1 VYAARVTKRA
11 AKTQSRR
18 KSSERKT
25 REAAPAK
32 TRVANGRTAPA
43 ARKAAPRA
51 AITASKARRGRI
63 ASPPAAAPSKK
74 SPSRKIAEPRE
85 PGDAALD
92 PRVAAVIALALRDA
106 AASDARARE
115 LAEPPSAWTL
125 AGRAARVQT
134 RWTR

>member
-11 AKTQSRR
+11 AKTRSRR
-18 KSSERKT
+18 KSSGSNT
-25 REAAPAK
+25 REAAAAK
-32 TRVANGRTAPA
+32 TRVANGRTASA
-43 ARKAAPRA
+43 ARKAVS
-51 AITASKARRGRI
+51 TASKARRRRV
-63 ASPPAAAPSKK
+63 ANLPALAPAKT
-74 SPSRKIAEPRE
+74 SPSRKVAEPRE
-85 PGDAALD
+85 PSDTALD

-106 AASDARARE
+106 AASDARERE

>member
-1 VYAARVTKRA
+1 V
-11 AKTQSRR
+11 S
-18 KSSERKT
+18 
-25 REAAPAK
+25 
-32 TRVANGRTAPA
+32 
-43 ARKAAPRA
+43 
-51 AITASKARRGRI
+51 
-63 ASPPAAAPSKK
+63 APSETRA
-74 SPSRKIAEPRE
+74 SRKLADRRE
-85 PGDAALD
+85 PSEAALD

>member
-18 KSSERKT
+18 KGSERKT

-32 TRVANGRTAPA
+32 TRVTNGRTAP
-43 ARKAAPRA
+43 APRA
-51 AITASKARRGRI
+51 AITASKARRRRV
-63 ASPPAAAPSKK
+63 ASPPAAAPSKQ
-74 SPSRKIAEPRE
+74 SPSRKVAEPRE
-85 PGDAALD
+85 PSDAALD

>member
-11 AKTQSRR
+11 AKTRSRR
-18 KSSERKT
+18 KGSERKT
-25 REAAPAK
+25 RETAPAK
-32 TRVANGRTAPA
+32 TRVANGRTTPA
-43 ARKAAPRA
+43 ARQAAS
-51 AITASKARRGRI
+51 TASKARRRRV
-63 ASPPAAAPSKK
+63 ANPPALAPSNK
-74 SPSRKIAEPRE
+74 SPSRKVAEPRE
-85 PGDAALD
+85 PSDAALD

-106 AASDARARE
+106 AASDARA